1 MIGKLTGRINSAD
14 SAAGEGTREIVSRRE
29 SPTINFFI
37 GMRIGA
43 IYVIEKEFGED
54 SPIRLF

>member
-37 GMRIGA
+37 GMRIGE
-43 IYVIEKEFGED
+43 IYVT
-54 SPIRLF
+54 

>member
-14 SAAGEGTREIVSRRE
+14 SAAGTREIVSRRE